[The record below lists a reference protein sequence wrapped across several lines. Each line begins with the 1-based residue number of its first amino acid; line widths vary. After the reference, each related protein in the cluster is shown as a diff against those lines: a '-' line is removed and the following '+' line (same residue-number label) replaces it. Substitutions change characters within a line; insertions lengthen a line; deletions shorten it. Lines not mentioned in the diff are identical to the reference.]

1 MSQNKAPRGN
11 TKSLQWL
18 AVINGNIK
26 EPLEALIK
34 QLEAFQSCLLNYNR
48 FKYVFTIIHDQDS
61 EKLPHCHVYITLY
74 EAITL
79 KDLLIEL
86 AELLNSTKE
95 QISLEPTNSDFLGV
109 QYLTHKNQPEKE
121 QYSLELVKTNNNEEL
136 QRRMA
141 EKYQSEQDLILE
153 ALSTSD
159 TMSDLLK
166 KISLADAKKY
176 QSIWTTLLKE
186 RKHDI
191 EALGEAYNKAIN
203 SYNALWELCD
213 NLLATLENGLKDHE
227 KRIINL
233 EKFKKRFINF
243 DIIS

>member
-1 MSQNKAPRGN
+1 MNQNKAPRGN

-18 AVINGNIK
+18 VVINGNIK

-61 EKLPHCHVYITLY
+61 EKLPHCHAYITLY

-121 QYSLELVKTNNNEEL
+121 QYNLELVKTNNNEEL

-141 EKYQSEQDLILE
+141 EKYQSEYDQDRK
-153 ALSTSD
+153 S
-159 TMSDLLK
+159 
-166 KISLADAKKY
+166 
-176 QSIWTTLLKE
+176 LKE

-203 SYNALWELCD
+203 SYNALWDLCD
-213 NLLATLENGLKDHE
+213 HLLATLENGLKDHE

-233 EKFKKRFINF
+233 EEFKKRFLNF